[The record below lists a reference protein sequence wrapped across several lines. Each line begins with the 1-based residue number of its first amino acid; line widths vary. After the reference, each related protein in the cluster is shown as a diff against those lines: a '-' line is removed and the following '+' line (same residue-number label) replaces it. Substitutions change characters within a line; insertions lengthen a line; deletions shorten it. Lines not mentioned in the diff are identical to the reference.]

1 MILSEKDIMPA
12 PKKKH
17 QLTLYV
23 IYISIS
29 IVVFTCLT
37 IFHSYITYNQ
47 IHLVNFLVP
56 ISAASVVGFLL
67 AKNKILQHQLS
78 TLANT
83 DKLTS
88 AGNRLYFDQRLA
100 EEALL
105 AIRYKQVF
113 SIIFFD
119 LDYFKKVNDKYG
131 HSEGDKALI
140 DFSAII
146 RSLNRD
152 TDLFAR
158 YGGEEFILLAR
169 MADKHTAEE
178 IYKRIKDK
186 IDQHVFGKAGH
197 ITFSA
202 GIAEFDYNT
211 DTTESIIKRADK
223 ALYEAKAAGRDQAV
237 IAE

>member
-1 MILSEKDIMPA
+1 MMPPLTEKKA
-12 PKKKH
+12 F
-17 QLTLYV
+17 TLYA

-29 IVVFTCLT
+29 IAVFTCLT

-56 ISAASVVGFLL
+56 ISAAIIVGSLL
-67 AKNKILQHQLS
+67 ARNNILQYQLN

-88 AGNRLYFDQRLA
+88 ASNRLYFDQRLA

-105 AIRYKQVF
+105 AIRYKRIF

-119 LDYFKKVNDKYG
+119 LDYFKKINDQYG
-131 HSEGDKALI
+131 HPEGDKALI

-158 YGGEEFILLAR
+158 YGGEEFVLLAR

-178 IYKRIKDK
+178 IYLRIKQS
-186 IDQHVFGKAGH
+186 IERHTFGKVGNL
-197 ITFSA
+197 TFSA
-202 GIAEFDYNT
+202 GIAQFDYT
-211 DTTESIIKRADK
+211 IDTVESIMKRADK
-223 ALYEAKAAGRDQAV
+223 ALYEAKGNGRNQAV
-237 IAE
+237 TAE